1 MRLRKLASSILLMS
15 FIAGIVLNDV
25 SNNRKSK
32 IAKEKVVLNSG
43 LIAKSKS

>member
-1 MRLRKLASSILLMS
+1 MS

-32 IAKEKVVLNSG
+32 TSKAKIVLHSG